1 MKNINN
7 IIFFCLM
14 IGLTHPLNAQT
25 PIGLGWAK
33 NSVNVPV
40 FRKNSVVTFNGTQ
53 FTAYYDSTGNVILAK
68 RQVGTEVWD
77 TNKTQH
83 TGKIDDAHCS
93 ISVGVDGDG
102 YLHMAWD
109 HHNNNMNYCIS
120 VDSGSIEMGD
130 KTTMLGSLEN
140 DVTYPEFFKMP
151 NGDLL
156 FMYRYGVSGRGN
168 LVVNKYI
175 TAEKRWERLHDVLI
189 DGQNVRNA
197 YWQSCVDKQGT
208 IHVSWV
214 WRETWDVSTNHDMCY
229 AKSEDGGITW
239 TKSNGDAYTVPIT
252 AATAE
257 YVSYIPQRSELIN
270 QTSIYADTYGR
281 PYIASYW
288 TPAGSSIPQ
297 YHLIYHNDTVWKT
310 KQISAR
316 KTPFSLSGGGTKKIP
331 ISRPQLV
338 VDDRKEVPVVYL
350 VYRDIERESKVSV
363 NKSISADLKQWE
375 VYDITGFPV
384 NSWEP
389 SYDTELW
396 KDSLILNI
404 FVQRAGQGDGETLE
418 DLPAQPVF
426 ILGIPDDLSPADT
439 IIIQD
444 ITSADNRKTSEE
456 DLVIFPNPLDS
467 QLYIK
472 GKFQN
477 AEVTIFNA
485 SGSKIYRKFVRQ
497 SPAIINVIGYP
508 SGLYLVNLKADE
520 TNETL
525 RFIIK

>member
-1 MKNINN
+1 MKTKYT
-7 IIFFCLM
+7 IIFICIFTGF
-14 IGLTHPLNAQT
+14 IHPLNGQT

-40 FRKNSVVTFNGTQ
+40 FRKNSVVTSNGAQ
-53 FTAYYDSTGNVILAK
+53 FAAFYDSTGSVILAK
-68 RQVGTEVWD
+68 RQPGSDVWE

-83 TGKIDDAHCS
+83 TGNIDDAHCS
-93 ISVGVDGDG
+93 ISIGVDGEG

-109 HHNNNMNYCIS
+109 HHNNSMNYCIS
-120 VDSGSIEMGD
+120 TDSGSIVMGD
-130 KTTMLGSLEN
+130 KTTMIGSLEN

-189 DGQNVRNA
+189 DGQNARNA

-214 WRETWDVSTNHDMCY
+214 WRETWDVSSNHDMCY
-229 AKSEDGGITW
+229 AKSEDGGMTW
-239 TKSNGDAYTVPIT
+239 KKSNGDTYTVPIT
-252 AATAE
+252 AATSE
-257 YVSYIPQRSELIN
+257 YISYIPQNSELIN
-270 QTSIYADTYGR
+270 QTSMYADSRGH

-288 TPAGSSIPQ
+288 TPAGSSVPQ
-297 YHLIYHNDTVWKT
+297 YHMIYHDDTAWRT

-331 ISRPQLV
+331 ISRPQLI
-338 VDDRKEVPVVYL
+338 VDDREEVPVVYL

-363 NKSISADLKQWE
+363 NKSISADFKQWE
-375 VYDITGFPV
+375 VYDITDTTV

-418 DLPAQPVF
+418 DLPAQPVY
-426 ILGIPDDLSPADT
+426 IMGIPGDLSPADT
-439 IIIQD
+439 ITIEH
-444 ITSADNRKTSEE
+444 ITYSKPGKPLED
-456 DLVIFPNPLDS
+456 DLVIFPNPPDS

-472 GKFQN
+472 GEFQN
-477 AEVTIFNA
+477 AEVTIFDA
-485 SGSKIYRKFVRQ
+485 AGSKIYREFARQ
-497 SPAIINVIGYP
+497 SPASINIAGYP
-508 SGLYLVNLKADE
+508 CGLYLVNLKAFE
-520 TNETL
+520 TNRTL
-525 RFIIK
+525 RFIIR

>member
-1 MKNINN
+1 MKKIY
-7 IIFFCLM
+7 IALFLCITLGFTL
-14 IGLTHPLNAQT
+14 LLNAQT
-25 PIGLGWAK
+25 PIALGWAK

-53 FTAYYDSTGNVILAK
+53 YTAFYDSTGIVILAK
-68 RQVGTEVWD
+68 RQSGTEIWE
-77 TNKTQH
+77 THKTQH
-83 TGKIDDAHCS
+83 TGNIEDAHCS
-93 ISVGVDGDG
+93 ISIGVDGSG
-102 YLHMAWD
+102 FLHMAWD
-109 HHNNNMNYCIS
+109 HHNNRMNYCIS
-120 VDSGSIEMGD
+120 ADSGSMVMGD

-168 LVVNKYI
+168 LVVNKYSI
-175 TAEKRWERLHDVLI
+175 ATKSWSRLHDVLI
-189 DGQNVRNA
+189 SGENVRNA

-214 WRETWDVSTNHDMCY
+214 WRETWDVSSNHDMCY

-239 TKSNGDAYTVPIT
+239 TKSNGDTCTIPIT
-252 AATAE
+252 ASTAE
-257 YVSYIPQRSELIN
+257 YISYVPQHSELIN
-270 QTSIYADTYGR
+270 QTAMYADSYGR

-288 TPAGSSIPQ
+288 TPEGSSVPQ
-297 YHLIYHNDTVWKT
+297 YHLICHDGVEWIT

-338 VDDRKEVPVVYL
+338 IDDRLEDPVVYL

-363 NKSISADLKQWE
+363 NKSINAELTLWEIYDLT
-375 VYDITGFPV
+375 DSPV

-418 DLPAQPVF
+418 DLPAQPVY
-426 ILGIPDDLSPADT
+426 ILGVPDDLAPADT
-439 IIIQD
+439 ID
-444 ITSADNRKTSEE
+444 IENIPSAMHKNIKEN
-456 DLVIFPNPLDS
+456 DLVLYPNPVNS
-467 QLYIK
+467 QLNIK
-472 GKFQN
+472 GKFEN
-477 AEVTIFNA
+477 IELIIFN
-485 SGSKIYRKFVRQ
+485 
-497 SPAIINVIGYP
+497 
-508 SGLYLVNLKADE
+508 L
-520 TNETL
+520 
-525 RFIIK
+525 